1 MKVKKIIIEEE
12 EPKEERIP
20 LTKLDAILM
29 ERELSQGDLRRM
41 IKRKSGFVI
50 GRDRISK
57 ICTGKT
63 KTYNLLTAVMIA
75 EALDIKVDEILE
87 IKNVRKTNK

>member
-1 MKVKKIIIEEE
+1 MKVKKIVIEEE
-12 EPKEERIP
+12 VKEERIP

-63 KTYNLLTAVMIA
+63 KTYNLLTGVLIA
-75 EALDIKVDEILE
+75 EALDIKIDEIIEL
-87 IKNVRKTNK
+87 KNVRKTNK

>member
-1 MKVKKIIIEEE
+1 M
-12 EPKEERIP
+12 
-20 LTKLDAILM
+20 D
-29 ERELSQGDLRRM
+29 RELSQGDLRRM

-63 KTYNLLTAVMIA
+63 KTYNLLTGVLIA
-75 EALDIKVDEILE
+75 EALDIKIDEIIEL
-87 IKNVRKTNK
+87 KNVRKTNK

>member
-1 MKVKKIIIEEE
+1 MKVKKIVIEEE
-12 EPKEERIP
+12 VKEERIP

-63 KTYNLLTAVMIA
+63 KTYNLLTGVLIA
-75 EALDIKVDEILE
+75 EALDIKVDEIIEL
-87 IKNVRKTNK
+87 KNVRKTNK